1 MDLSVKL
8 IEDVCWM
15 ASSDSGH
22 GIVLDGS
29 PDIGG
34 KNLGMRPMEL
44 VLAGLGGCTAMDVIS
59 ILRKQRQK
67 VEDCTIDVAAQRA
80 ESIPK
85 VFTHITLTYRVKGRD
100 LNVQGIKRAVELS
113 AKTYCSVSQMLGATV
128 QFKYLI
134 EITDRNHE
142 EPITILELLAD

>member
-1 MDLSVKL
+1 MDLRIKL

-34 KNLGMRPMEL
+34 QNLGMRPMEL

-67 VEDCTIDVAAQRA
+67 VEDCTIDIAAQRA

-85 VFTHITLTYRVKGRD
+85 VFTQITLTYRVMGCD
-100 LNVQGIKRAVELS
+100 LNIQGIKRAVELS
-113 AKTYCSVSQMLGATV
+113 SKTYCSVSQMLGATV

-134 EITDRNHE
+134 EVIDRNCE
-142 EPITILELLAD
+142 VPVTILELGDD

>member
-1 MDLSVKL
+1 MDLRVKL

-59 ILRKQRQK
+59 ILRKQRQT
-67 VEDCTIDVAAQRA
+67 VEDCVINVSAQRA
-80 ESIPK
+80 DSIPK
-85 VFTHITLTYRVKGRD
+85 VFTHITLSYRVVGFD
-100 LNVQGIKRAVELS
+100 LNVSGVKRAVELS
-113 AKTYCSVSQMLGATV
+113 AKTYCSVSKMLSATADIT
-128 QFKYLI
+128 YRI
-134 EITDRNHE
+134 EIVDRNLP
-142 EPITILELLAD
+142 EPITILEVRDD